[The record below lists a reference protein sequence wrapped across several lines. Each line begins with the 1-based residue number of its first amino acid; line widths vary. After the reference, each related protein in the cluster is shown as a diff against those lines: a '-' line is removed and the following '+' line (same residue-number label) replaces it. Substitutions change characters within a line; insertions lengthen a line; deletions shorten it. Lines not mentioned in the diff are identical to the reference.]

1 MSNFPPR
8 GVLSPHPSLPRKQG
22 RVFHA
27 VPRSLPRLRGREG
40 VGAAVGAVISLVGAV
55 K

>member
-8 GVLSPHPSLPRKQG
+8 GVLSPHPPSPASRGGYFTLW
-22 RVFHA
+22 
-27 VPRSLPRLRGREG
+27 RSLPRLRGREG